1 MEDAASTDVSPKNG
15 IVVLLL
21 CIFLGGFGLH
31 RFMVG
36 KIGTGILIIVTF
48 GGFLGL
54 WVLIDLIMIVMGKFT
69 DSDGKTVKL
78 SA

>member
-1 MEDAASTDVSPKNG
+1 MEDTASTDVSPKNG

-21 CIFLGGFGLH
+21 CIFVGYLGIH

-36 KIGTGILIIVTF
+36 KIGTGILMILTF
-48 GGFLGL
+48 GGFGL
-54 WVLIDLIMIVMGKFT
+54 WVLIDLIMIVVGSFT

-78 SA
+78 ST

>member
-1 MEDAASTDVSPKNG
+1 MTDTDVSPKNG

-21 CIFLGGFGLH
+21 CIFLGPIGLH

-36 KIGTGILIIVTF
+36 KVGTGVLMILTF
-48 GGFLGL
+48 GGFGL
-54 WVLIDLIMIVMGKFT
+54 WVLIDLIMIVMGSFT